1 MPDREEGEKIV
12 QMRTEK
18 RHRKIFDIFDI
29 KKHTATRII
38 WIAVCLREKYWL
50 VQEAK

>member
-1 MPDREEGEKIV
+1 MVVPDREEGEKIV

-29 KKHTATRII
+29 KDIRQ
-38 WIAVCLREKYWL
+38 LE
-50 VQEAK
+50 